1 MTSCGTAWASMSGE
15 MVHTNGVES
24 FWSMLKRAHKGV
36 CHKLSAKHLQRY
48 VNEFAGRQN
57 IRDKDTIDQ
66 MRDVVCG
73 LVGKRLLYRDL
84 VAETGRPPLA
94 T

>member
-1 MTSCGTAWASMSGE
+1 
-15 MVHTNGVES
+15 MVHTNGR
-24 FWSMLKRAHKGV
+24 FL
-36 CHKLSAKHLQRY
+36 LSQGSLPQAVGQALQRY

-84 VAETGRPPLA
+84 VAETDRSPVA